1 MSSASGDRLKAA
13 KERSRM
19 RKELLKHTL
28 GVDDLAE
35 ALGSKTSPAFVNTQI
50 TPSKDA
56 FLTSASPDKR
66 LAENRSSP
74 RYGRKPIFS
83 PTFVYSQS
91 TVTKDQACLMNMAV
105 FTMLDISEGDKGQ
118 VEVIKNAFLCL
129 SKKSSVG
136 QH

>member
-19 RKELLKHTL
+19 RKELLKHSL
-28 GVDDLAE
+28 GVDDLSE

-74 RYGRKPIFS
+74 RYGHKPIFLQ
-83 PTFVYSQS
+83 PLFIHNQP
-91 TVTKDQACLMNMAV
+91 
-105 FTMLDISEGDKGQ
+105 
-118 VEVIKNAFLCL
+118 
-129 SKKSSVG
+129 
-136 QH
+136 

>member
-19 RKELLKHTL
+19 RKELLKHSL
-28 GVDDLAE
+28 GVDDLSE
-35 ALGSKTSPAFVNTQI
+35 ALGSKTSPAFVNTQT

-74 RYGRKPIFS
+74 RYGRKPIYS

-105 FTMLDISEGDKGQ
+105 FRMLDI
-118 VEVIKNAFLCL
+118 
-129 SKKSSVG
+129 
-136 QH
+136 

>member
-28 GVDDLAE
+28 GVDDLSE

-50 TPSKDA
+50 TPLKDA

-66 LAENRSSP
+66 MAENRSSP
-74 RYGRKPIFS
+74 RHGRKPIFS
-83 PTFVYSQS
+83 PTFVYFYSQS

-105 FTMLDISEGDKGQ
+105 FRMLDI
-118 VEVIKNAFLCL
+118 
-129 SKKSSVG
+129 
-136 QH
+136 